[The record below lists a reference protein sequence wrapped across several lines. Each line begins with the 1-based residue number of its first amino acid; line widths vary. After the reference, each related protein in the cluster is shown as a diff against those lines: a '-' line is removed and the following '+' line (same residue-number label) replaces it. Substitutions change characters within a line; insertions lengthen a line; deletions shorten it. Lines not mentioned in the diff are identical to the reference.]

1 MIFAQVTCRLPE
13 YFDSPDDFVPERWDR
28 SDRATGAIDPYLSL
42 PFGHGRRACIGRRL
56 AEQGRFTPLSVSTNL
71 TCICYF

>member
-1 MIFAQVTCRLPE
+1 MQVTCRLPE

-28 SDRATGAIDPYLSL
+28 SGQATATAIDPYLSL

-56 AEQGRFTPLSVSTNL
+56 AEQGRFTLPSRVM
-71 TCICYF
+71 